1 MESADIGEMDCDT
14 RFEMQEILSDEIDDP
29 EFLESAIENLSEILN
44 LKWEQVDLNHGFI
57 LLDITKN

>member
-1 MESADIGEMDCDT
+1 MDCDT